1 MSLPSGYT
9 RIEYIQSSGTQYI
22 ETGFA
27 PNQNTRVVCRFEI
40 LTASSTW
47 RGVFGARDSGY
58 SACFAIFASPDETFQ
73 TNTGTGSSSYVFGA
87 NVPVVGHHLVDVN
100 KNVTTIDG
108 VSYTHTPVVF
118 QNTGTTIQLCAVNEA
133 GSSSFHCDMKLYS
146 FQLYDNGTLIRNFLP
161 CVDTDGNVGLWDDV
175 NSVFCGNAGS
185 GVFTAGPVAKYARV
199 ECIESTGSQYINTRY
214 NATSENYRVKCK
226 FATVNNE
233 TGTVLFGGGASTDII
248 TALLQSE
255 TQLKFYAGSSS
266 VSGAAATFVRGEL
279 CELECYANSGT
290 LTTSS
295 NGVTRSGSISG
306 SINKDYSLF
315 VFANNVSGVA
325 SQFSNI
331 RLYEFKIYD
340 NGVLVRDYVPVVRQD
355 GTAGLLDQVN
365 EVFYANAGSG
375 TFTVGPD
382 LEWTEL
388 EYIES
393 TGTQYVNTGVSIGP
407 NNAANIRY
415 TLDKVF
421 LSTGADGT
429 GYGASPYYNSMYVG
443 NLGAFYYG
451 NGRSDVSAGVSYDGT
466 RKTIS
471 YSGEGKISISG
482 LDDISF
488 AFQAP
493 ESALNFLLFGYN
505 QGTYGAPLH
514 SARLYSFELHES
526 DALVLDFVP
535 ALRDNGQIGLIDRV
549 SGMFYGNSGT
559 GVFIAGPEVVKEPE
573 EPDVPDAPEKPDSPE
588 VPAGLVCNGTTMGV
602 AILSWGATND
612 RQSYRL
618 YRDGV
623 KVYEGDSLTY
633 TDAGLEPG
641 RQYTYSV
648 SAFVDSEESEAVS
661 IEVET
666 KTEMW
671 LIYDRT
677 LRDLVERTDKSFY
690 NALDMIRVGEAME
703 YLERHF
709 YDVGISIFVSPKI
722 DWNFSDVPSLAQ
734 AEKYLTD
741 IKTVRSKL
749 SEFRDASEIPGSMT
763 GFNWDMAN
771 RIEAIMFD
779 AEKLI
784 LDIIKSYRLIC
795 GRTISGVNCLP

>member
-1 MSLPSGYT
+1 MSLPDGYT
-9 RIEYIQSSGTQYI
+9 RVEYIQSSGTQYI
-22 ETGFA
+22 
-27 PNQNTRVVCRFEI
+27 
-40 LTASSTW
+40 
-47 RGVFGARDSGY
+47 D
-58 SACFAIFASPDETFQ
+58 
-73 TNTGTGSSSYVFGA
+73 
-87 NVPVVGHHLVDVN
+87 
-100 KNVTTIDG
+100 
-108 VSYTHTPVVF
+108 
-118 QNTGTTIQLCAVNEA
+118 
-133 GSSSFHCDMKLYS
+133 
-146 FQLYDNGTLIRNFLP
+146 
-161 CVDTDGNVGLWDDV
+161 
-175 NSVFCGNAGS
+175 
-185 GVFTAGPVAKYARV
+185 
-199 ECIESTGSQYINTRY
+199 TRY

-279 CELECYANSGT
+279 CELECYANNGT
-290 LTTSS
+290 LTTSI

-306 SINKDYSLF
+306 SINKDYPLF
-315 VFANNVSGVA
+315 IFTNNISGAA

-340 NGVLVRDYVPVVRQD
+340 NDTLVRDYVPVVRQD

-382 LEWTEL
+382 LGWTEL

-393 TGTQYVNTGVSIGP
+393 TGSQYVDTGFKPNQNTRVVMDCQAFSADTGGTFPFGVR
-407 NNAANIRY
+407 A
-415 TLDKVF
+415 
-421 LSTGADGT
+421 STGSKAFAVALVPMQVFYNFATTHQFADYANPLERMVIDANKHVANFT
-429 GYGASPYYNSMYVG
+429 GSTTASVTLRASTFTCDTNLLLATASNGGSPYS
-443 NLGAFYYG
+443 GATAW
-451 NGRSDVSAGVSYDGT
+451 N
-466 RKTIS
+466 
-471 YSGEGKISISG
+471 GKI
-482 LDDISF
+482 
-488 AFQAP
+488 
-493 ESALNFLLFGYN
+493 
-505 QGTYGAPLH
+505 
-514 SARLYSFELHES
+514 YSCQVY
-526 DALVLDFVP
+526 DNDVLIRDYIP
-535 ALRDNGQIGLIDRV
+535 ALRDNGQIGLIDQV
-549 SGMFYGNSGT
+549 SGMFYGNAGT
-559 GVFIAGPEVVKEPE
+559 GVFIAGPEIPKEPE
-573 EPDVPDAPEKPDSPE
+573 EPDVPDVPEEPDSPE
-588 VPAGLVCNGTTMGV
+588 VPAGLVCNGTTMGA

-648 SAFVDSEESEAVS
+648 SAFIDSKESEAVS
-661 IEVET
+661 VEVET

-722 DWNFSDVPSLAQ
+722 GWNIFDVPSLAQ

-749 SEFRDASEIPGSMT
+749 SEFREASEVPGSMT